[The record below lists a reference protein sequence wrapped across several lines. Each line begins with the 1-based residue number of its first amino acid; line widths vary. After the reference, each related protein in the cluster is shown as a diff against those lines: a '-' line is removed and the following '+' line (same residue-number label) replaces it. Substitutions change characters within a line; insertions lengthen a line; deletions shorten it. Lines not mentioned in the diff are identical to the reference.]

1 MKTSMLAPLT
11 HILPL
16 TSLTR
21 ARTASGYVRVL
32 VKAGQKVKATDVI
45 AEMPADRRHVIIDV
59 WQALRPGKKN
69 SAINLINRKAGEKIK
84 KGDVIAETGGL
95 FSKVVRAPADCEIV
109 AVGGNQV
116 MLEMEGGKVELK
128 AFYNGTIKEVLADRG
143 VLIETT
149 GALIQGVWGNNRFD
163 QGILINMA
171 HSPGELLTRERLDV
185 SMRGAVVL
193 AGHCDRAD
201 VLLGA
206 NELGLHGLILG
217 SMTAD
222 LVPTALQI
230 EVPVLL
236 LEGFGTQP
244 INSFAYRLLTTS
256 EKRDVSVNAAAPNPL
271 YGIRP
276 EVFIE
281 LPAEGE
287 PAREMVEF
295 EEGQE
300 VRIIGKP
307 HESVVGSLE
316 QVLPMPVALPN
327 GLKTRAAI
335 VRLED
340 SQEVIIPLSNLD
352 VIE

>member
-1 MKTSMLAPLT
+1 MLAPLT
-11 HILPL
+11 HFLPL

-21 ARTASGYVRVL
+21 GRTLPGYAHVL
-32 VKAGQKVKATDVI
+32 VKAGQKVKGTDVV
-45 AEMPADRRHVIIDV
+45 AEMAAERRHLIIDV
-59 WQALRPGKKN
+59 WQVLKPGKKN
-69 SAINLINRKAGEKIK
+69 VGINLIHHKAGEKIK
-84 KGDVIAETGGL
+84 KGDVIAETGGM

-116 MLEMEGGKVELK
+116 MLEFEGGKIELK
-128 AFYNGTIKEVLADRG
+128 AGFSGTIKEILTDRG
-143 VLIETT
+143 VLIEST
-149 GALIQGVWGNNRFD
+149 GALIQGVWGNNRLSM
-163 QGILINMA
+163 GMLINMA

-185 SMRGAVVL
+185 SMRSGVVL

-206 NELGLHGLILG
+206 SELGLRGLILG

-222 LVPTALQI
+222 LVPTAMQI
-230 EVPVLL
+230 DIPVLL

-244 INSFAYRLLTTS
+244 INSYAYRLLTTS
-256 EKRDVSVNAAAPNPL
+256 EKREICINAATPEAL
-271 YGIRP
+271 YGTRP
-276 EVFIE
+276 EIFIE

-287 PAREMVEF
+287 PARELVEF

-307 HESVVGSLE
+307 HESVVGTLE
-316 QVLPMPVALPN
+316 EILPMTVALPN
-327 GLKTRAAI
+327 KLKTRAAI

-340 SQEVIIPLSNLD
+340 SQDVIIPLSNLD

>member
-1 MKTSMLAPLT
+1 MLAPLT

-21 ARTASGYVRVL
+21 ARTLPGNAVVL
-32 VKAGQKVKATDVI
+32 VKAGQKVKATDVV
-45 AEMPADRRHVIIDV
+45 AEMPAERRHIIIDV
-59 WQALRPGKKN
+59 WQALKPGKKN
-69 SAINLINRKAGEKIK
+69 AGINLINRKAGEKIK
-84 KGDVIAETGGL
+84 KGDVIAETGGM
-95 FSKVVRAPADCEIV
+95 FSKVVRAPADCEVV

-116 MLEMEGGKVELK
+116 MLEIEGGKVELK
-128 AFYNGTIKEVLADRG
+128 AAFNGTIKEILAGRG
-143 VLIETT
+143 VLIDAT
-149 GALIQGVWGNNRFD
+149 GALIQGIWGNNRLNM
-163 QGILINMA
+163 GLLVNMA
-171 HSPGELLTRERLDV
+171 HSSPGELLTRERLDV
-185 SMRGAVVL
+185 SMRNTVVL
-193 AGHCDRAD
+193 AGHCDRAE

-206 NELGLHGLILG
+206 NELGLRGLILG

-230 EVPVLL
+230 DLPVLL

-256 EKRDVSVNAAAPNPL
+256 EKRDVCVNAATPDPMS
-271 YGIRP
+271 GIRP

-281 LPAEGE
+281 LPAEGA
-287 PAREMVEF
+287 PPRELVEF

-307 HESVVGSLE
+307 YESVVGTLE
-316 QVLPMPVALPN
+316 EILPMPVALPN
-327 GLKTRAAI
+327 KVKTRAAI

>member
-1 MKTSMLAPLT
+1 MLAPLT

-16 TSLTR
+16 TALTR
-21 ARTASGYVRVL
+21 ARTLPGYARVL
-32 VKAGQKVKATDVI
+32 VKAGQKVKATDVV
-45 AEMPADRRHVIIDV
+45 AEMAAERRHIIIDV

-69 SAINLINRKAGEKIK
+69 VGINLVNRKTGEKIK
-84 KGDVIAETGGL
+84 KGDVIAETGGM
-95 FSKVVRAPADCEIV
+95 FSKVVRAPADCEVV

-116 MLEMEGGKVELK
+116 MLEIEGGKIELR
-128 AFYNGTIKEVLADRG
+128 AGFNGTIKEILTDRG
-143 VLIETT
+143 VLIESA
-149 GALIQGVWGNNRFD
+149 GALIQGAWGNNRLD
-163 QGILINMA
+163 QGPLINMA

-185 SMRGAVVL
+185 SMRAAVVL
-193 AGHCDRAD
+193 AGHCDRAE

-206 NELGLHGLILG
+206 NELGLRGLILG

-230 EVPVLL
+230 AMPVLL

-256 EKRDVSVNAAAPNPL
+256 EKRDVCVNAATPEPL
-271 YGIRP
+271 FGTRP

-287 PAREMVEF
+287 PAREMITF

-316 QVLPMPVALPN
+316 EILPMSVALPN
-327 GLKTRAAI
+327 KLKTRAAI
-335 VRLED
+335 IRLED